1 MVFVAKLWN
10 LDGKVTKLFGFLFI
24 FLLLCNKIT
33 NKNLKMK
40 KIIVLVALAA
50 TLTASA
56 QIATRVETFPI
67 SSVRLGDSQFL
78 KNQQLDI
85 SYLLGLDA
93 DRLLAPYLKGAGLT
107 PKAENYTNWENTGLD
122 GHIGGHYVS
131 ALSYMLAATGNK
143 EIGTRLDYVLSEL
156 KRCQDAAGNGYLGG
170 VPDPK
175 KIWGEIAE
183 GNIRA
188 NSFGLNDRWVPLY
201 NIHKIYAGLRD
212 AYLIAGWTGAKT
224 MLVKLTDWM
233 ISEVSTLT
241 DDQIQQML
249 ISEQGGLNE
258 TFADVYAITGDK
270 KYLKLA
276 HQFSDQKMLQPLLK
290 SEDNLT
296 GKHAN
301 TQIPK
306 VIGYKRIADLEG
318 LQDWDGAAKF
328 FWDVVIGQRSVSIGG
343 NSMRE
348 HFNPTND
355 FSGLLDSEQ
364 GPESCN
370 TYNMLRLT
378 KMLYQTSADKNYM
391 DYYERAL
398 YNHILSILNPVQG
411 GFVYFTPMRS
421 GHYRVYSQPQTSM
434 WCCVGTGLENPARYG
449 EMIYAHEG
457 SDLLVNLFIPST
469 LTWGD
474 LTVVQENR
482 FPQEPSTTLTLKM
495 KKAKTFSLKIRQP
508 EWTERMTVAVNGS
521 PVAFTANDGFAVV
534 NRKWQD
540 GDVVRISLPMRLTA
554 MTTPDGK
561 PQYSFLYGPIVL
573 AAKTGTDRQDGLFAD
588 DSRGG
593 HIANGPKIPATQ
605 MPAIIGEAS
614 DILQHLT
621 PVEGKPL
628 TFKLTGVTLPQFEG
642 MTLQPFYQLY
652 ECRYQIYFPLFSQ
665 QEWSA
670 KQQEMAAAEKA
681 RMEQEAQT
689 VDKVYCGEQQSES
702 DHFFSG
708 DGSVNGS
715 DDGIHWRRT
724 RTAISYKMK
733 ADGAK
738 TLILKGLADRER
750 IVLVSIDGKAVGTA
764 ALNRQGIAAVTL
776 PDDVKGT
783 VTLTLAAEQG
793 RQTPRLSEVRLTRL
807 IPKDYGLNE

>member
-1 MVFVAKLWN
+1 MKHL
-10 LDGKVTKLFGFLFI
+10 LTT
-24 FLLLCNKIT
+24 LLL
-33 NKNLKMK
+33 
-40 KIIVLVALAA
+40 AA
-50 TLTASA
+50 SLTATA
-56 QIATRVETFPI
+56 QLQQRIETFPI

-85 SYLLGLDA
+85 HYLLGLDA

-122 GHIGGHYVS
+122 GHIGGHYLS

-143 EIGTRLDYVLSEL
+143 EIESRLDYFLGEL
-156 KRCQDAAGNGYLGG
+156 KRCQEASGNGYVSG
-170 VPDPK
+170 VPNPK
-175 KIWGEIAE
+175 QIWGEIAK
-183 GNIRA
+183 GDIRA

-212 AYLIAGWTGAKT
+212 AYQIAGRKEAKD

-233 ISEVSTLT
+233 IQEVGQLS

-249 ISEQGGLNE
+249 RSEQGGLNE
-258 TFADVYAITGDK
+258 TFADVAAITGDK
-270 KYLKLA
+270 KYLRLA
-276 HQFSDQKMLQPLLK
+276 HQFSDQQMLQPLLK
-290 SEDNLT
+290 GEDNLT

-318 LQDWDGAAKF
+318 LQDWDRAAKF

-355 FSGLLDSEQ
+355 FSGLLESEQ

-378 KMLYQTSADKNYM
+378 KMLYQTSADKSYI

-434 WCCVGTGLENPARYG
+434 WCCVGTGIENPARYG

-457 SDLLVNLFIPST
+457 NDLIVNLFIPST

-474 LTVVQENR
+474 MTVTQENR
-482 FPQEPSTTLTLKM
+482 FPQEPTTTLTIHT
-495 KKAKTFSLKIRQP
+495 KKPSQFALKIRQP
-508 EWTERMTVAVNGS
+508 RWCEGMTVSAGDGS
-521 PVAFTANDGFAVV
+521 VVATTSEGGYLVID
-534 NRKWQD
+534 RKWQD
-540 GDVVRISLPMRLTA
+540 GDRINVQLPMHLA
-554 MTTPDGK
+554 AETTPDK
-561 PQYSFLYGPIVL
+561 KAQYSFLYGPLVL
-573 AAKTGTDRQDGLFAD
+573 AAKTGTDRQDGMYAD

-593 HIANGPKIPATQ
+593 HIANGPKIPLTQ
-605 MPAIIGEAS
+605 MPAIIGSPDEVLS
-614 DILQHLT
+614 HLQ

-628 TFKLTGVTLPQFEG
+628 AFQLKGLTIPTFEN
-642 MTLQPFYQLY
+642 MTLVPFYQLY
-652 ECRYQIYFPLFSQ
+652 ECRYQIYFPLYTKAEWAVR
-665 QEWSA
+665 QE
-670 KQQEMAAAEKA
+670 QMAADEQA
-681 RMEQEAQT
+681 RMALEAQT

-702 DHFFSG
+702 DHFFTAEQSW
-708 DGSVNGS
+708 NGS
-715 DDGIHWRRT
+715 DEGVHWRRT
-724 RTAISYKMK
+724 RSSFSYQMK
-733 ADGAK
+733 TTDAK
-738 TLILKGLADRER
+738 YLLVKGFADREA
-750 IVLVSIDGKAVGTA
+750 IVVTIDGTSLGTVRFDPSGMA
-764 ALNRQGIAAVTL
+764 TVALPADMKSPV
-776 PDDVKGT
+776 T
-783 VTLTLAAEQG
+783 VTLGAEQG
-793 RQTPRLSEVRLTRL
+793 RQTPRISEVRLC
-807 IPKDYGLNE
+807 K